1 MVGGE
6 CLIWCGAVVD
16 TWFLVKDIVGKK
28 NCSHKKKKK
37 IVVKI
42 KTEFF
47 FWSEK
52 KTDLIIHSKYNF
64 EIIIS
69 RK

>member
-1 MVGGE
+1 M
-6 CLIWCGAVVD
+6 D
-16 TWFLVKDIVGKK
+16 TWFLVKDIVGKQ
-28 NCSHKKKKK
+28 NYSHK
-37 IVVKI
+37 I
-42 KTEFF
+42 
-47 FWSEK
+47 